1 MLLRFFS
8 SAPKTLKI
16 LEADCY
22 DDKLI
27 IRYVKDDM
35 PDWLE
40 AGRPFVLMEAK
51 AFDDYHMER
60 KSAFLLGV
68 VAGSILV
75 ICFWAISIVQNLPKG
90 H

>member
-1 MLLRFFS
+1 MPPHFFS
-8 SAPKTLKI
+8 SKPRMLEV

-22 DDKLI
+22 DDKII
-27 IRYVKDDM
+27 IRYKKDNI

-51 AFDDYHMER
+51 AFDDYHTDR
-60 KSAFLLGV
+60 KSMFLLG
-68 VAGSILV
+68 AIFGSISIIV
-75 ICFWAISIVQNLPKG
+75 IWAISILQNLPKG